1 MKNVFAI
8 KVWTPPRILAL
19 GYAICILLGTF
30 LLMLPVAHQGG
41 EGLSFLNAFFTATSA
56 TCVTG
61 LVVVDT
67 GTFFSTFGQVVIMC
81 LIQIGGLGFMTIA
94 TLFALVFRRRISLR
108 ERLVLQ
114 EAMNQGDMEGIV
126 RLIKKVIYYSF
137 AIELIAAFLF
147 TLRLMADFPLG
158 EAMYYG
164 AFHAVSLFNNAGF
177 DLFGHY
183 SSFTR
188 YVSDPAINI
197 ISMALIVLGGL
208 GFVVL
213 SDLIE
218 YRKHRKL
225 SIHSK
230 AVLWMTS
237 ILLVGGFVLVF
248 IFEFTNLKT
257 IGSLSWD
264 GKIWGSLFQSVTTR
278 TAGANTL
285 DLTQLRQATLFLTI
299 ILMFIGGSPGS
310 TAGGV
315 KTTTILLIVGA
326 VISMVKGKEDVVLF
340 YFRINKDRIYKALT
354 ITVFSLSLVIVATM
368 VLTMTEAT
376 DFMSVLFE
384 ATSAFGTVGL
394 SLGLTPNLSTTG
406 KLVICLLMFAGRVG
420 MITLVW
426 ALAPKQDKEL
436 YRYPEGK
443 IMIG

>member
-1 MKNVFAI
+1 
-8 KVWTPPRILAL
+8 
-19 GYAICILLGTF
+19 
-30 LLMLPVAHQGG
+30 
-41 EGLSFLNAFFTATSA
+41 
-56 TCVTG
+56 
-61 LVVVDT
+61 
-67 GTFFSTFGQVVIMC
+67 
-81 LIQIGGLGFMTIA
+81 
-94 TLFALVFRRRISLR
+94 
-108 ERLVLQ
+108 LQ

-158 EAMYYG
+158 QAMYYG

-188 YVSDPAINI
+188 YVSDPAFNI